1 MYSSHQCKRLSIMAI
16 LGCLPFSVNGAV
28 ESMPL
33 MGGVYNSAHVFKH
46 QITNSLSYS
55 TRLTRDTALFTIAGL
70 TLDSYILTLPLDVKT
85 KARVIKQI
93 SDPSY
98 AIPLGY
104 FLYQYYDRYTGMA
117 TEDQFKNYLS
127 TVYDEPA
134 LKGFEHSL
142 FQLGKPVVTEQS
154 QHSKDQAHQEGI
166 KVDSEFIA
174 TMVTLYDALV
184 QIGEWRDLKQL
195 PSQYQYLSDTPADN
209 ALVSKI
215 QPLVV
220 DILRQTANGMDEGE
234 MKHALLSVLEDAK
247 PENANKVNN
256 KAQAIT
262 VSLIDFVRLNVLKG
276 YRQFLYQEERT
287 ARLKEWLNKTL
298 DSDPEQLVTFLTS
311 QQQRRFAVQVTV
323 DGLQQG
329 LIEGLVHPEN
339 PLSNKSMQNI
349 NKLKK
354 TSIQR

>member
-1 MYSSHQCKRLSIMAI
+1 
-16 LGCLPFSVNGAV
+16 
-28 ESMPL
+28 
-33 MGGVYNSAHVFKH
+33 
-46 QITNSLSYS
+46 
-55 TRLTRDTALFTIAGL
+55 
-70 TLDSYILTLPLDVKT
+70 
-85 KARVIKQI
+85 
-93 SDPSY
+93 
-98 AIPLGY
+98 
-104 FLYQYYDRYTGMA
+104 
-117 TEDQFKNYLS
+117 
-127 TVYDEPA
+127 
-134 LKGFEHSL
+134 
-142 FQLGKPVVTEQS
+142 
-154 QHSKDQAHQEGI
+154 
-166 KVDSEFIA
+166 
-174 TMVTLYDALV
+174 
-184 QIGEWRDLKQL
+184 
-195 PSQYQYLSDTPADN
+195 
-209 ALVSKI
+209 
-215 QPLVV
+215 
-220 DILRQTANGMDEGE
+220 

>member
-1 MYSSHQCKRLSIMAI
+1 
-16 LGCLPFSVNGAV
+16 
-28 ESMPL
+28 
-33 MGGVYNSAHVFKH
+33 
-46 QITNSLSYS
+46 
-55 TRLTRDTALFTIAGL
+55 
-70 TLDSYILTLPLDVKT
+70 
-85 KARVIKQI
+85 
-93 SDPSY
+93 
-98 AIPLGY
+98 
-104 FLYQYYDRYTGMA
+104 MA

-134 LKGFEHSL
+134 LKGFGHSL
-142 FQLGKPVVTEQS
+142 FQLGKSVVIEQS

-166 KVDSEFIA
+166 KFIA
-174 TMVTLYDALV
+174 NMVTLYDALV
-184 QIGEWRDLKQL
+184 QIGEWRDLKQW
-195 PSQYQYLSDTPADN
+195 PSHYQYLSDTPADK

-220 DILRQTANGMDEGE
+220 DILSKTANGMDEGE

-247 PENANKVNN
+247 PVNANKMNN

-276 YRQFLYQEERT
+276 YRQSLYQEERT

-339 PLSNKSMQNI
+339 PFIKQVYAEHQQAE
-349 NKLKK
+349 K
-354 TSIQR
+354 TRI

>member
-1 MYSSHQCKRLSIMAI
+1 
-16 LGCLPFSVNGAV
+16 
-28 ESMPL
+28 
-33 MGGVYNSAHVFKH
+33 
-46 QITNSLSYS
+46 
-55 TRLTRDTALFTIAGL
+55 
-70 TLDSYILTLPLDVKT
+70 
-85 KARVIKQI
+85 
-93 SDPSY
+93 
-98 AIPLGY
+98 
-104 FLYQYYDRYTGMA
+104 MA

-298 DSDPEQLVTFLTS
+298 DSDPEQLVTF
-311 QQQRRFAVQVTV
+311 
-323 DGLQQG
+323 
-329 LIEGLVHPEN
+329 
-339 PLSNKSMQNI
+339 
-349 NKLKK
+349 
-354 TSIQR
+354 